1 MTIEKIKKN
10 IYRSKGKDVKIVCRG
25 SRNKKEIYDG
35 KIDEIYNYIFTIKSY
50 DNSTK
55 SFSYCD
61 VLTNTVK
68 IYNNNRKITK
78 MNW

>member
-10 IYRSKGKDVKIVCRG
+10 IYRSKGKDVKIVCWG
-25 SRNKKEIYDG
+25 SRNKKEVYDG
-35 KIDEIYNYIFTIKSY
+35 KIDELYNYIFTIKSY

-61 VLTNTVK
+61 VLTDTVEIFFDK
-68 IYNNNRKITK
+68 I
-78 MNW
+78 